1 MATTKYNNYPIKT
14 ITNTLKILE
23 TNSVS
28 ETSRITGVKRPTLY
42 YWIKKYKVNPLKVP
56 LGRHRK
62 TEIVNQSR

>member
-1 MATTKYNNYPIKT
+1 MKAKKYNTYSTKT
-14 ITNTLKILE
+14 IINTLKILE

-42 YWIKKYKVNPLKVP
+42 FWIKRYKVSPLKVP

-62 TEIVNQSR
+62 TEIVNQNR